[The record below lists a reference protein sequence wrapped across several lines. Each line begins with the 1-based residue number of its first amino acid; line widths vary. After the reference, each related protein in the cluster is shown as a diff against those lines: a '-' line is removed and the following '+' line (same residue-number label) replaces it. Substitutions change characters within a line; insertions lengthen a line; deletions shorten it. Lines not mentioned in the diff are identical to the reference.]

1 MHLSGPLP
9 IGPRMDETP
18 IQIQS
23 PPGYH
28 SFLIRLWQESE
39 GPTWRA
45 SAHCVQTGETLR
57 FASVEALFAYLV
69 ERIGAH
75 DETPTSKAK

>member
-1 MHLSGPLP
+1 
-9 IGPRMDETP
+9 MDEPPTYL
-18 IQIQS
+18 QS

-28 SFLIRLWQESE
+28 SFLVRLWRESAE
-39 GPTWRA
+39 GPWRA

-69 ERIGAH
+69 DRVGVPS
-75 DETPTSKAK
+75 DTSTSPQPSEG